1 MARVLLCYGSSEG
14 QTAVIA
20 NHIADQLEAAG
31 HDPIVIS
38 TKRPPKNITPSNYD
52 GIVVGIGIHL
62 GTHSR
67 HAESFVRSHVAV
79 LNRRQSALFST
90 ELAATKPV
98 SEARLEADDHVE
110 AFLEVTGWEPDL
122 THVVVGTLK
131 YREYGL
137 LKRFVRRHIGSD
149 AEIDTLRDRGHVD
162 WREIDA
168 FVESFEEL
176 LAC

>member
-1 MARVLLCYGSSEG
+1 MARVLVCYGSSEG

-20 NHIADQLEAAG
+20 NHIADRLEDAG

-38 TKRPPKNITPSNYD
+38 TKRPPENITPSNYD
-52 GIVVGIGIHL
+52 GIVIGIAIHL
-62 GTHSR
+62 GSHPG
-67 HAESFVRSHVAV
+67 HAESFVRSHADV
-79 LNRRQSALFST
+79 LTRRPSALFST

-98 SEARLEADDHVE
+98 HEARLEADEHAE
-110 AFLEVTGWEPDL
+110 AFLDAAGWEPDL
-122 THVVVGTLK
+122 IHVVAGTLK

-137 LKRFVRRHIGSD
+137 LKRFVRRHIGRD
-149 AEIDTLRDRGHVD
+149 AELDALRDRGHVD

-176 LAC
+176 LP